1 MSYKCITSGG
11 QFNNKY
17 IQRHLFK
24 FFSEIGVK
32 DKTHD
37 FHSFRKNASLTLQSA
52 GLINSIINVI
62 IGWEGIGT
70 MEQSYSNY
78 TITRINDELNKFSY
92 DYLQTEFDEWKKI
105 MNTKPKL
112 KK

>member
-1 MSYKCITSGG
+1 MSYKCITSSG

-17 IQRHLFK
+17 IQRRLFK

-52 GLINSIINVI
+52 GLINSIINAI
-62 IGWEGIGT
+62 IGWEEIGT

-78 TITRINDELNKFSY
+78 DLNQINEKLNKFSY
-92 DYLQTEFDEWKKI
+92 DYLQDEFKYWKKV
-105 MNTKPKL
+105 MKTKPKL

>member
-1 MSYKCITSGG
+1 MYYFWC

-17 IQRHLFK
+17 VQRHLFK
-24 FFSEIGVK
+24 LFSEIGVK

-52 GLINSIINVI
+52 GLINSIINAI
-62 IGWEGIGT
+62 IGWEEIGT

-78 TITRINDELNKFSY
+78 TLQQINTELNKFSY
-92 DYLQTEFDEWKKI
+92 DYLQTEFKHWKKV
-105 MNTKPKL
+105 MKNLPKL

>member
-1 MSYKCITSGG
+1 MYYKCITSGG

-17 IQRHLFK
+17 IQRRLFK

-32 DKTHD
+32 DRTHD
-37 FHSFRKNASLTLQSA
+37 FHSFRKNASFAMQSA

-70 MEQSYSNY
+70 TEQSYSNY
-78 TITRINDELNKFSY
+78 TITQINDELNKFSY
-92 DYLQTEFDEWKKI
+92 SYLQDEFDKWKKV
-105 MNTKPKL
+105 MKTKPKL

>member
-1 MSYKCITSGG
+1 MTS
-11 QFNNKY
+11 
-17 IQRHLFK
+17 IH
-24 FFSEIGVK
+24 SVK
-32 DKTHD
+32 MQV
-37 FHSFRKNASLTLQSA
+37 SLALQSA

-78 TITRINDELNKFSY
+78 TLQQINAELNKFSY
-92 DYLQTEFDEWKKI
+92 AYLQDEFKHWKKV
-105 MNTKPKL
+105 MKTKPKL